1 MREKLLTIL
10 IALTAIFLL
19 GHGITGFY
27 LMDYS
32 QTTCLADSDC
42 DDTCCPVYGEEYGLC
57 DTDNNCDSIYAATKE
72 VSSSQS
78 YLSPTQVKTE
88 ARATSLEKNYI
99 AVALGIFLAFIVLV
113 VAYLERKNT
122 PKKTTKKKT
131 KKKVKKKKR

>member
-1 MREKLLTIL
+1 MREKLMTIL

-32 QTTCLADSDC
+32 QTTCLTDSDC
-42 DDTCCPVYGEEYGLC
+42 SDTCCPVYGESYGLC
-57 DTDNNCDSIYAATKE
+57 DSEGNCDSIYAATKE

-78 YLSPTQVKTE
+78 YLSPTQIKTE
-88 ARATSLEKNYI
+88 ARAASVEKNYI
-99 AVALGIFLAFIVLV
+99 AVALGVFLAFIVLI
-113 VAYLERKNT
+113 VAYVERKHS
-122 PKKTTKKKT
+122 PKVTKKKT